1 MADRK
6 KGENMEK
13 VKFGTEKFELTV
25 NGVDPFTKG
34 MLTLSFIPAGKT
46 LKEVE
51 DLLLNPQNTKRIEV
65 LNEQNETEQVLVG
78 YEDLKILKITKD
90 QELEYLS
97 EEGVRRDVITAVL
110 KEKSLKESV
119 TNLEKGQQTQDG
131 AIAELAEIV
140 GTMAEGGM
148 A

>member
-1 MADRK
+1 
-6 KGENMEK
+6 MEK

-25 NGVDPFTKG
+25 NGVDPFTEG
-34 MLTLSFIPAGKT
+34 MLVLSFLPGEKT
-46 LKEVE
+46 LKEIE
-51 DLLLNPQNTKRIEV
+51 ELLSDVQNTKKIEV
-65 LNEQNETEQVLVG
+65 LSEDEETEQVFIG
-78 YEDLKILKITKD
+78 YEDLKVLRLTKD
-90 QELEYLS
+90 QELEYLT
-97 EEGVRRDVITAVL
+97 EEGIRRDVITAAL

-148 A
+148 V

>member
-1 MADRK
+1 
-6 KGENMEK
+6 MEK

-25 NGVDPFTKG
+25 NGVDQFTEG
-34 MLTLSFIPAGKT
+34 ILVLSFLPDEKT

-51 DLLLNPQNTKRIEV
+51 EILSDTQNVNRIEI
-65 LNEQNETEQVLVG
+65 LGENEETEKVFIG
-78 YEDLKILKITKD
+78 YEELKILKIEKD
-90 QELEYLS
+90 RELEYLS
-97 EEGVRRDVITAVL
+97 EEGATRDVITVTL

-131 AIAELAEIV
+131 AIADLAEIV
-140 GTMAEGGM
+140 GAMAEGGM

>member
-1 MADRK
+1 
-6 KGENMEK
+6 MEK

-25 NGVDPFTKG
+25 DGVDSFTKE
-34 MLTLSFIPAGKT
+34 MLTLSFIPAGKN
-46 LKEVE
+46 LKEIE
-51 DLLLNPQNTKRIEV
+51 DLLLDPQNTKRIEV
-65 LNEQNETEQVLVG
+65 LNEWDETEQVLAG
-78 YEDLKILKITKD
+78 YEELKILKITKD

-97 EEGVRRDVITAVL
+97 EEGARRDIITAVL

-140 GTMAEGGM
+140 GIMAEGGM

>member
-1 MADRK
+1 
-6 KGENMEK
+6 MEK
-13 VKFGTEKFELTV
+13 VKFGTEKFELIV
-25 NGVDPFTKG
+25 DGVDSFTKE
-34 MLTLSFIPAGKT
+34 MLTLSFIPAGKN
-46 LKEVE
+46 LKEIE
-51 DLLLNPQNTKRIEV
+51 DLLLDPQNTKRIEV
-65 LNEQNETEQVLVG
+65 LNEWDETEQVLAG

-97 EEGVRRDVITAVL
+97 EEGARRDIITAVL

-140 GTMAEGGM
+140 GIMAEGGM

>member
-1 MADRK
+1 
-6 KGENMEK
+6 MEK

-25 NGVDPFTKG
+25 DGVDSFAKE
-34 MLTLSFIPAGKT
+34 MLTLSFIPAGKN
-46 LKEVE
+46 LKEIE
-51 DLLLNPQNTKRIEV
+51 DLLLDPQNTKRIEV
-65 LNEQNETEQVLVG
+65 LNEWDETEQVLAG

>member
-1 MADRK
+1 
-6 KGENMEK
+6 MEK

-25 NGVDPFTKG
+25 NGVDPLTKG

-65 LNEQNETEQVLVG
+65 LNEQDETEQVLVG

>member
-1 MADRK
+1 
-6 KGENMEK
+6 MEK

-25 NGVDPFTKG
+25 DGVDSFTKE
-34 MLTLSFIPAGKT
+34 MLTLSFIPAGKN
-46 LKEVE
+46 LKEIE
-51 DLLLNPQNTKRIEV
+51 DLLLDPQNTKRIEV
-65 LNEQNETEQVLVG
+65 MNEWDETEQVLTG

>member
-1 MADRK
+1 
-6 KGENMEK
+6 MEK

-25 NGVDPFTKG
+25 NGVDQFTEG
-34 MLTLSFIPAGKT
+34 ILVLSFLPNGKT

-51 DLLLNPQNTKRIEV
+51 EILSNTQNVNRIEI
-65 LNEQNETEQVLVG
+65 LGENEEIEKVFIG
-78 YEDLKILKITKD
+78 YEELKILKIEKD
-90 QELEYLS
+90 RELEYLS
-97 EEGVRRDVITAVL
+97 EEGATRDVITVTL

-131 AIAELAEIV
+131 AIADLAEIV
-140 GTMAEGGM
+140 GAMAEGGM

>member
-1 MADRK
+1 
-6 KGENMEK
+6 MEK

-25 NGVDPFTKG
+25 DGVDSFTKE
-34 MLTLSFIPAGKT
+34 MLTLSFIPAGKN
-46 LKEVE
+46 LKEIE
-51 DLLLNPQNTKRIEV
+51 DLLLDPQNTKRIEV
-65 LNEQNETEQVLVG
+65 LNEWDETEQVLAG
-78 YEDLKILKITKD
+78 YEELKILKITKD

-97 EEGVRRDVITAVL
+97 EEGARRDIITAVL

>member
-1 MADRK
+1 
-6 KGENMEK
+6 MEK

-25 NGVDPFTKG
+25 NGVDPFTEG
-34 MLTLSFIPAGKT
+34 MLVLSFLPGEKT
-46 LKEVE
+46 LKEIE
-51 DLLLNPQNTKRIEV
+51 ELLSDVQNTKKIEV
-65 LNEQNETEQVLVG
+65 LSEDEETEQVFIG
-78 YEDLKILKITKD
+78 YEDLKVLKLTKD
-90 QELEYLS
+90 QELEYLT
-97 EEGVRRDVITAVL
+97 EEGIRRDVITAAL

-148 A
+148 V

>member
-51 DLLLNPQNTKRIEV
+51 DLLMNPQNTKRIEV
-65 LNEQNETEQVLVG
+65 LNEQVLVG
-78 YEDLKILKITKD
+78 YVDLKILKITKD

-97 EEGVRRDVITAVL
+97 EEGVRRDVITVVL
-110 KEKSLKESV
+110 SEKSLKESV

-140 GTMAEGGM
+140 GAMAEGGM

>member
-1 MADRK
+1 
-6 KGENMEK
+6 MEK

-25 NGVDPFTKG
+25 DGVDSFTKE
-34 MLTLSFIPAGKT
+34 MLTLSFIPAGKN
-46 LKEVE
+46 LKEIE
-51 DLLLNPQNTKRIEV
+51 DLLLDPQNTKRIEV
-65 LNEQNETEQVLVG
+65 LNEWDETEQVLTG